1 MPTSSSGGAPSPIF
15 PAHRPRLKGTV
26 PTGRAEDGTPHPRG
40 VIDFGDAVHSWRV
53 NDVAIAMAYVMVCI
67 CNPENKRSGFA
78 GDAAESLLAAAHFL
92 HGFETCARPCALSS
106 FRRCLFRRFGRGCVF
121 AQGVPAAAR

>member
-1 MPTSSSGGAPSPIF
+1 MPTSSSGGAPSLAF
-15 PAHRPRLKGTV
+15 LAHRPRLKGKV
-26 PTGRAEDGTPHPRG
+26 LARRAEDGTPHPGG

-92 HGFETCARPCALSS
+92 HGFETCARPCTLLISSLSP
-106 FRRCLFRRFGRGCVF
+106 FPTL
-121 AQGVPAAAR
+121 

>member
-1 MPTSSSGGAPSPIF
+1 MGEIRPKTCKGVGITWL
-15 PAHRPRLKGTV
+15 AHRPRLKGKV
-26 PTGRAEDGTPHPRG
+26 LARRVEDGTPHRGG

-92 HGFETCARPCALSS
+92 HGFETCARPCTLLISSLSS
-106 FRRCLFRRFGRGCVF
+106 FPTF
-121 AQGVPAAAR
+121 

>member
-1 MPTSSSGGAPSPIF
+1 MLA
-15 PAHRPRLKGTV
+15 R
-26 PTGRAEDGTPHPRG
+26 RAEDGTPHPGG

-92 HGFETCARPCALSS
+92 HGFETCARPCTLLISSLSS
-106 FRRCLFRRFGRGCVF
+106 FPTF
-121 AQGVPAAAR
+121 

>member
-26 PTGRAEDGTPHPRG
+26 PTGRAEDGSPHPGG

-92 HGFETCARPCALSS
+92 HGFETCARPCTLLISSLSS
-106 FRRCLFRRFGRGCVF
+106 FPTL
-121 AQGVPAAAR
+121 